1 MDTYLFRKHI
11 HRLPGKVIH
20 AIPLPEPE
28 VTEGR
33 GARGLIGEICRKA
46 GYKQVLLVTDRTLSG
61 IGFEKAITASLDAA
75 QIGYSVFSDIHSEP
89 NIAIIEA
96 GRRQAIETNAECII
110 ALGGGSVMD
119 SCKMIAAGVRMPH
132 VAAKALLLKFLP
144 VPGKTLPL
152 IMVPSTAGTGAEVT
166 VGAVVT
172 NEQGAK
178 GSTVLIGLD
187 VTHVVHDS
195 ELTIHAPKAVTAAC
209 GIDAL
214 SHCIEGAVADVEEDE
229 EDMRMSME
237 GVRLILE
244 NLPLLTSERVREL
257 TKEGMNEA
265 RLNMCRAAMYGGNAI
280 NTQLAGYVHAFAHSI
295 GARYHLS
302 HGQAIALM
310 LMPVLEFQKN
320 ACMPKY
326 AELARFCGLVEQ
338 PLTTSDE
345 AAAELFLQTVR
356 NLLKECG
363 LDTIDSPVRACDH
376 EQLIPMIAADS
387 INYSAPVTLS
397 NEDIKAVLEKI
408 TTHGAKTADQYTE
421 ERIAEI
427 VAAQRRFFRTGT
439 TLPVSWRIKQLKRLK
454 EAVIANQQE
463 FMDALT
469 ADLGRSGLE
478 AYLCDVG
485 PIIVEINEM
494 LSGLRRW
501 SRPERHFSGLMCFPS
516 LVTKVYKMPYGVSL
530 VISPFN
536 FPILLTIGVVAAA
549 MCGGNTVVIKS
560 SSKSAACTAVLKRF
574 FAEVFP
580 PEYVTLIDG
589 GHDVADMCL
598 AQRFDKIFYT
608 GSPAVGKHVL
618 AEAAKNLTPVALE
631 LGGETGNWCVV
642 RADADLKDAARKIA
656 FFKLTNAGQICINI
670 NQIAVAEEVAD
681 AFLNELKAAFIA
693 QIGEHAETNPE
704 YPKLIT
710 EAAYYKCAK
719 LADEYRDR
727 ILFGGTGDRET
738 RKYAPTII
746 YPVGIDEHIVQH
758 ELFCPLLPVVPFKD
772 AEVDAL
778 MDVIADRE
786 HPLAM
791 YLFTQDMRWA
801 NRTMQTQQY
810 GGGCINEVCIHM
822 MVKGVPF
829 NGTGHSGMG
838 AYHGEWGFR
847 EFTHPQTVLKGS
859 TRFNLPLREHPYSG
873 EAGKKKMSLL
883 RLFER

>member
-1 MDTYLFRKHI
+1 MNTYYFRKQI

-20 AIPLPEPE
+20 TIPLPEPE
-28 VTEGR
+28 VTEGPASR
-33 GARGLIGEICRKA
+33 AQIGELCHKA
-46 GYKQVLLVTDRTLSG
+46 GYKHVLLVTDRTLSG
-61 IGFEKAITASLDAA
+61 LGYAKAITDSLEAA
-75 QIGYSVFSDIHSEP
+75 HIGYSVYDDIHTEP

-96 GRRQAIETNAECII
+96 GRQLAIDNHAECII

-119 SCKMIAAGVRMPH
+119 SCKMIAAGVKMPH
-132 VAAKALLLKFLP
+132 LPVKALLLKFLP
-144 VPGKTLPL
+144 VPGSTLPI
-152 IMVPSTAGTGAEVT
+152 IMVPSTAGTGAELT

-172 NEQGAK
+172 NDQGAK
-178 GSTVLIGLD
+178 SSTVLIGLN
-187 VTHVVHDS
+187 VTHVIHDS
-195 ELTIHAPKAVTAAC
+195 ELTIHAPQSVTAAC
-209 GIDAL
+209 GMDAL
-214 SHCIEGAVADVEEDE
+214 SHCIEGAISDTDVDE
-229 EDMRMSME
+229 EDMQMSLE
-237 GVRLILE
+237 GIKLILA
-244 NLPLLTSERVREL
+244 NLPVVLREP
-257 TKEGMNEA
+257 ENNEA
-265 RLNMCRAAMYGGNAI
+265 RLAMCRAAMYGGNAI

-295 GARYHLS
+295 GAKYHMP
-302 HGQAIALM
+302 HGQAISLM
-310 LMPVLEFQKN
+310 LMPVLEYQKE
-320 ACMPKY
+320 ACRERY
-326 AELARFCGLVEQ
+326 EQIAQYCGV
-338 PLTTSDE
+338 PD
-345 AAAELFLQTVR
+345 FLQAVR
-356 NLLKECG
+356 ELMHTCSMDQLS
-363 LDTIDSPVRACDH
+363 SPVRMCDH

-397 NEDIKAVLEKI
+397 EEDIKAVLVKI
-408 TTHGAKTADQYTE
+408 TNYQSSITNDESQI
-421 ERIAEI
+421 REI
-427 VAAQRRFFRTGT
+427 VAAQRRFFRTGE
-439 TLPVSWRIKQLKRLK
+439 TLPVKWRIQQLKRLK
-454 EAVIANQQE
+454 AAVIAHADE
-463 FMDALT
+463 FTAAL
-469 ADLGRSGLE
+469 AEDLGRSEVE

-494 LSGLRRW
+494 ISGLRRW
-501 SRPERHFSGLMCFPS
+501 SRPEWHFSGLMCFPS

-549 MCGGNTVVIKS
+549 MCGGNTVVVKS

-580 PEYVTLIDG
+580 PEYITLIDG
-589 GHDVADMCL
+589 GHDVADICL

-642 RADADLKDAARKIA
+642 RADANLKDAARKIA

-670 NQIAVAEEVAD
+670 NQIAVAEEVAE
-681 AFLNELKAAFIA
+681 AFMAELKKAFIA

-710 EAAYYKCAK
+710 DAAYNKCAK
-719 LADEYRDR
+719 LADEYRER
-727 ILFGGTGDRET
+727 IVFGGVGDSAT
-738 RKYAPTII
+738 RKYAPTMI
-746 YPVGIDEHIVQH
+746 YPVDINEHIVQH
-758 ELFCPLLPVVPFKD
+758 ELFCPLLPIVPFKD
-772 AEVDAL
+772 AEVDTL

-791 YLFTQDMRWA
+791 YLFTKNMRWA
-801 NRTMQTQQY
+801 NRVMQTQQF

-859 TRFNLPLREHPYSG
+859 THFNLPLREHPYSG
-873 EAGKKKMSLL
+873 EAGRKKMSLL

>member
-1 MDTYLFRKHI
+1 MDTYHLRKQI

-28 VTEGR
+28 VTEGQ
-33 GARGLIGEICRKA
+33 GARRQIGELCKQA
-46 GYKQVLLVTDRTLSG
+46 GYKQVLLVTDRTLSHLG
-61 IGFEKAITASLDAA
+61 YEQAVADSLAA
-75 QIGYSVFSDIHSEP
+75 AKVGCTVFSDISSEP
-89 NIAIIEA
+89 TIAIIEA
-96 GRRQAIETNAECII
+96 GRRQAAACQAECII

-119 SCKMIAAGVRMPH
+119 TCKMIAAGMRMPH
-132 VAAKALLLKFLP
+132 LPVKALLLKFLP
-144 VPGKTLPL
+144 VPGQTLPL
-152 IMVPSTAGTGAEVT
+152 IMVPSTAGTGAETT
-166 VGAVVT
+166 VGAVVM
-172 NEQGAK
+172 NEHGVK
-178 GSTVLIGLD
+178 SSTVLIGLN
-187 VTHVVHDS
+187 VTNVVLDS
-195 ELTIHAPKAVTAAC
+195 ELTIHAPAQVTAAC
-209 GIDAL
+209 GMDAL

-229 EDMRMSME
+229 EDMHLSME
-237 GVRLILE
+237 GVKLILE
-244 NLPLLTSERVREL
+244 NLPKVIRDPENSD
-257 TKEGMNEA
+257 A
-265 RLNMCRAAMYGGNAI
+265 RLAMCRAALYGGNAI

-295 GARYHLS
+295 GAKYHLS
-302 HGQAIALM
+302 HGQAISLM
-310 LMPVLEFQKN
+310 LMPVLEFQQDV
-320 ACMPKY
+320 CRDKY
-326 AELARFCGLVEQ
+326 AALADYCGV
-338 PLTTSDE
+338 PD
-345 AAAELFLQTVR
+345 FLQAVR
-356 NLLKECG
+356 NLMTQCG
-363 LDTIDSPVRACDH
+363 MDKIPSPVRACDH
-376 EQLIPMIAADS
+376 EELTDMIAADS

-397 NEDIKAVLEKI
+397 NNDIKLLLE
-408 TTHGAKTADQYTE
+408 TVTDYNATGTEGYTE
-421 ERIAEI
+421 GSIREI

-454 EAVIANQQE
+454 AAVLAHELE
-463 FMDALT
+463 FEQAL
-469 ADLGRSGLE
+469 ADDLGRSRAE
-478 AYLCDVG
+478 AYLCDIG

-501 SRPERHFSGLMCFPS
+501 SRPELHFSGLMCFPS

-549 MCGGNTVVIKS
+549 MSGGNTVVIKS

-631 LGGETGNWCVV
+631 LGGETGNWCIV
-642 RADADLKDAARKIA
+642 RKDADLKDAARKIA

-681 AFLNELKAAFIA
+681 AFLAELQATFTA

-710 EAAYYKCAK
+710 DAAYDKCAR

-727 ILFGGTGDRET
+727 IIFGGTGDRDS

-746 YPVGIDEHIVQH
+746 YPVNIDEHIVQH

-772 AEVDAL
+772 SEVDSL
-778 MDVIADRE
+778 MDTVADRE

-791 YLFTQDMRWA
+791 YLFTRNIRWA
-801 NRTMQTQQY
+801 NRVMQTRQY
-810 GGGCINEVCIHM
+810 GSGCINEVCIHM

-847 EFTHPQTVLKGS
+847 EFTHPQTVLRGH
-859 TRFNLPLREHPYSG
+859 THLNLPLREHPYGGKAG
-873 EAGKKKMSLL
+873 ERKMAIL

>member
-1 MDTYLFRKHI
+1 MNTYYFRKQI

-20 AIPLPEPE
+20 TIPLPEPE
-28 VTEGR
+28 VTEGLA
-33 GARGLIGEICRKA
+33 ARTQIGEICSKA
-46 GYKQVLLVTDRTLSG
+46 GYQHVLLVTDRTLSDLG
-61 IGFEKAITASLDAA
+61 YAKAITDSLDAA
-75 QIGYSVFSDIHSEP
+75 QIGYSVYDDIHTEP

-96 GRRQAIETNAECII
+96 GRQIAIENHAECII

-119 SCKMIAAGVRMPH
+119 SCKMIAAGVKMPH
-132 VAAKALLLKFLP
+132 LPVKALLLKFLP
-144 VPGKTLPL
+144 VPGSTLPL
-152 IMVPSTAGTGAEVT
+152 IMVPSTAGTGAELT

-172 NEQGAK
+172 NDQGAK
-178 GSTVLIGLD
+178 SSTVLIGLN
-187 VTHVVHDS
+187 VTHVIHDS
-195 ELTIHAPKAVTAAC
+195 ELTIHAPQSVTAAC
-209 GIDAL
+209 GMDAL
-214 SHCIEGAVADVEEDE
+214 SHCIEGAISDTDVDE
-229 EDMRMSME
+229 EDMQMSLE
-237 GVRLILE
+237 GIKLILA
-244 NLPLLTSERVREL
+244 NLPVVLREP
-257 TKEGMNEA
+257 ENNEA
-265 RLNMCRAAMYGGNAI
+265 RLAMCRAAMYGGNAI

-295 GARYHLS
+295 GAKYHMP
-302 HGQAIALM
+302 HGQAISLM
-310 LMPVLEFQKN
+310 LMPVLEFQKK
-320 ACMPKY
+320 ACQSKY
-326 AELARFCGLVEQ
+326 EQIAQYCGV
-338 PLTTSDE
+338 PD
-345 AAAELFLQTVR
+345 FLQAVR
-356 NLLKECG
+356 ELMHTCSMDQLQ
-363 LDTIDSPVRACDH
+363 SPVRTCDH

-397 NEDIKAVLEKI
+397 EEDIKAVLVKI
-408 TTHGAKTADQYTE
+408 TNHQLQITNSEDE
-421 ERIAEI
+421 IREI
-427 VAAQRRFFRTGT
+427 VAAQRRFFRTGE
-439 TLPVSWRIKQLKRLK
+439 TLPVKWRIQQLKRLK
-454 EAVIANQQE
+454 AAVIAHADE
-463 FMDALT
+463 FTAAL
-469 ADLGRSGLE
+469 AEDLGRSEVE

-494 LSGLRRW
+494 ISGLRRW
-501 SRPERHFSGLMCFPS
+501 SRPEWHFSGLMCFPS

-549 MCGGNTVVIKS
+549 MCGGNTVVVKS

-580 PEYVTLIDG
+580 PEYITLIDG
-589 GHDVADMCL
+589 GHDVADICL

-670 NQIAVAEEVAD
+670 NQIAVAEEVAE
-681 AFLNELKAAFIA
+681 AFMKELKKAFIA

-710 EAAYYKCAK
+710 DAAYDKCAK
-719 LADEYRDR
+719 LADEYRER
-727 ILFGGTGDRET
+727 IVFGGVGDKAT
-738 RKYAPTII
+738 RKYAPTMI
-746 YPVGIDEHIVQH
+746 YPVGINEHIVQH
-758 ELFCPLLPVVPFKD
+758 ELFCPLLPIVPFKD
-772 AEVDAL
+772 AEVDDL

-791 YLFTQDMRWA
+791 YLFTSNMRWA
-801 NRTMQTQQY
+801 NRVMQTQQF

-859 TRFNLPLREHPYSG
+859 TLFNLPLREHPYSG
-873 EAGKKKMSLL
+873 EAGRKKMFLL